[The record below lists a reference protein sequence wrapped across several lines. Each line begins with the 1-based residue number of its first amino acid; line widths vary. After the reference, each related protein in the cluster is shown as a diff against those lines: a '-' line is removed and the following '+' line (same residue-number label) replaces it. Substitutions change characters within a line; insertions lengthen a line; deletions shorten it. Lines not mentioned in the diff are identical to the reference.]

1 MKTNILLFVLA
12 LALFLIGLSSQEIIS
27 FDARFY
33 LFALEMWRHGVSWFA
48 TTYGQPYPDY
58 PVTSTFLIYCS
69 ASLFGVL
76 NKFTAVL
83 PSAIAAAL
91 TVVLTYQIGALHRV
105 KYGLYAVLALLGT
118 FAFFKSARAIAL
130 DMYPVLFTTACFYL
144 IHSAH
149 LKKQFKKVFWIYPLL
164 VLSFIFRGPIG
175 LVMPAGVVCV
185 YYLIEGEYKQ
195 FFIKGIAAFF
205 LLLLCTATLLILAY
219 QAGGDDF
226 MHDVL
231 SMEVIGRFGGKAI
244 PLLFYFRD
252 SFVSYALTYPFA
264 FAMMLG
270 VLCGCRGKAQDKK
283 LLLQLTGW
291 MLVILIGMS
300 IPGDKKVRY
309 VLPMAPAL
317 ALLVAYLW
325 DDLPTERYFFWI
337 RRITLIT
344 YAFLPT
350 LFLAATLY
358 VLQMSVKLQ
367 LVGVAPY
374 LPMIIFFGAMQV
386 VLALMLVRKR
396 TGWTILFG
404 TITLLAAELLLVEPI
419 TQSIDK
425 TRDFVMQVENMRQHK
440 QAALVFYRER
450 IDGLPI
456 KYLVNTQ
463 QEAKPVFIDRA
474 AALVKMQMPAVI
486 ITDADVYQS
495 MPANLTQQ
503 YAVLTTGRIGHVDV
517 VVFERQ
523 DKGAQVNGR

>member
-1 MKTNILLFVLA
+1 MKTNLLLFVLA

-33 LFALEMWRHGVSWFA
+33 LFALEMWRHGLSWFA

-76 NKFTAVL
+76 NKLTAAL

-91 TVVLTYQIGALHRV
+91 TVVLTYQIGALHRK
-105 KYGLYAVLALLGT
+105 KYGLYAVLALFGT
-118 FAFFKSARAIAL
+118 FAFFKSARSIAL
-130 DMYPVLFTTACFYL
+130 DMYPVLFTTCCFYL
-144 IHSAH
+144 VHSAH
-149 LKKQFKKVFWIYPLL
+149 LKKQEAKLGWIYPLF

-195 FFIKGIAAFF
+195 FFLKGFAAFF

-219 QAGGDDF
+219 QTGGDDF

-231 SMEVIGRFGGKAI
+231 SMEVIGRFGGKTI
-244 PLLFYFRD
+244 PFLFYFRD

-264 FAMMLG
+264 FAMVLG
-270 VLCGCRGKAQDKK
+270 VLAGCRGKAQDKR

-291 MLVILIGMS
+291 VLVILIGMS

-325 DDLPTERYFFWI
+325 DEIPTERYFFWI
-337 RRITLIT
+337 RRVTLIT
-344 YAFLPT
+344 YCFLPT
-350 LFLAATLY
+350 LFLMATLY
-358 VLQMSVKLQ
+358 ILQMAVKLQ

-386 VLALMLVRKR
+386 LLALMLVRQR

-404 TITLLAAELLLVEPI
+404 TITMLAAEILLIEPI
-419 TQSIDK
+419 SLAIDK
-425 TRDFVMQVENMRQHK
+425 THDFVMQVETIRQQK

-463 QEAKPVFIDRA
+463 LEAKPVFIDRA
-474 AALVKMQMPAVI
+474 PALVKMQTPAVI
-486 ITDADVYQS
+486 ITDADVYES
-495 MPANLTQQ
+495 MPANLQQQ
-503 YAVLTTGRIGHVDV
+503 YSVIKTGKIGHVDV
-517 VVFERQ
+517 VVFTRKEKGERT
-523 DKGAQVNGR
+523 NGR